1 MSAVEPPVERMP
13 VERVELTV
21 QSRQDQPSLSE
32 RHRYREALE
41 QGEKLARLKRD
52 RGKRRENRIREPRE
66 QQVQTWIKTL
76 DHKIRWYI
84 LQFHTNNSVEKVID
98 EITNHL
104 SHDTLAFERLR
115 TKAMYMVKNI
125 KHRTTNSLQAHVKAI
140 LMGENGHL
148 LKECSKTAFAK
159 LFNAENYQERFPY
172 IKDYVYVDKSTEM
185 GKYYMKVMYV
195 NLCIAIRPLAI
206 LT

>member
-1 MSAVEPPVERMP
+1 MNRLMSAVEPPVEPPVERIPVQRMP
-13 VERVELTV
+13 VEQMPVERMPVERMPAERVELTV

-84 LQFHTNNSVEKVID
+84 LQFHTNNGVEKVID
-98 EITNHL
+98 EITNDL

-115 TKAMYMVKNI
+115 TKAMDMVKNI
-125 KHRTTNSLQAHVKAI
+125 KHRTTNSLQV
-140 LMGENGHL
+140 
-148 LKECSKTAFAK
+148 
-159 LFNAENYQERFPY
+159 
-172 IKDYVYVDKSTEM
+172 
-185 GKYYMKVMYV
+185 
-195 NLCIAIRPLAI
+195 
-206 LT
+206 